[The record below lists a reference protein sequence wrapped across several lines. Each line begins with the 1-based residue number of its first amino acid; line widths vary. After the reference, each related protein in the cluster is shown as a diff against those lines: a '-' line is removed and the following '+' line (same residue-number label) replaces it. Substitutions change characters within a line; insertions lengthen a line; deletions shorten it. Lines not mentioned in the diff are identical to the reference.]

1 MTNAETFIVLQ
12 TLWEVFLVTL
22 ACGITCYWWVFWL
35 LVLNDEP
42 LNVQGD
48 SLTVKLILKC
58 RELRASNKK

>member
-12 TLWEVFLVTL
+12 TLWDVFLIIL

-58 RELRASNKK
+58 RELRGQKEK

>member
-12 TLWEVFLVTL
+12 TLWDVFLIAL
-22 ACGITCYWWVFWL
+22 ACGIACYWWVFWL

-48 SLTVKLILKC
+48 SLTVKLISKC
-58 RELRASNKK
+58 RELRGQKEK

>member
-12 TLWEVFLVTL
+12 TLWDVFLIALT
-22 ACGITCYWWVFWL
+22 CGITCYWWVFWL

-58 RELRASNKK
+58 RELRTSNKK

>member
-12 TLWEVFLVTL
+12 TLWDVFLIAL
-22 ACGITCYWWVFWL
+22 GCGITCYWWVFWL

-48 SLTVKLILKC
+48 SLTIKLISKC
-58 RELRASNKK
+58 RELRSQKEK